1 MTIIQF
7 PRRGA
12 PEIMAH
18 VSPAMAAAF
27 RAIEQKGLNTK
38 TARALAD
45 VPDKTPR
52 DLCALVSLLVTV
64 MNDPPGGFADT
75 LAETLWRCVFE
86 SQPLPNSFGFDF
98 GMLVTLAESRAKI
111 CPTQY
116 RHLLPL
122 AESVDRDF
130 ERLGYELMGVA
141 GHA

>member
-1 MTIIQF
+1 MSIIPF

-18 VSPAMAAAF
+18 VSPAMGAALF
-27 RAIEQKGLNTK
+27 AIEQKGLNTK

-52 DLCALVSLLVTV
+52 DLCAVVSVLATV
-64 MNDPPGGFADT
+64 MNGPPGGFGDAI
-75 LAETLWRCVFE
+75 AETLWRCVFE
-86 SQPLPNSFGFDF
+86 SQPLPDSFGFDL
-98 GMLVTLAESRAKI
+98 GLLITLAESRAKV

-122 AESVDRDF
+122 VEAVDRDF
-130 ERLGYELMGVA
+130 ERLASELHGVS
-141 GHA
+141 HA